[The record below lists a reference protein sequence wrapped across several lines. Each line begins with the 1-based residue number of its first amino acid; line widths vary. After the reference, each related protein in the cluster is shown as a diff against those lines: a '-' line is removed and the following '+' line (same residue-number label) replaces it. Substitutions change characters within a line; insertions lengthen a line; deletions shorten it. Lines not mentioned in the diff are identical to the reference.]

1 MTFFTM
7 KRYIFLFVL
16 LFSISFVY
24 GEGREVGLHFN
35 SHTHLAEKR
44 TTLELDNGEGIRLR
58 RTLTF
63 SFDME
68 VRKENTIYGFVFRMI
83 SDNDKNIDF
92 MFSLDSLYQPFPEL
106 IVDNDIYPLA
116 KKVQVKKSIPVK
128 ITLSREDNRI
138 LLVYNNSVFEVPYSF
153 GDIEKFYVSFGKCRR
168 GKYTSNDVAP
178 VNLKNIRVYDDN
190 KLIRNWLLSRHQGN
204 ICYDEVKG
212 KMAVAQY
219 PSWLIDDYWKWK
231 EVVTKRIE
239 NNVQFAFDSKNTIL
253 YIVPDEMQITALDL
267 KTVTEKIIKVKKGYP
282 AASNYSQMVMDT
294 IDNKLISFNLDNESL
309 STFSFADQTWSST
322 QKPLYESIYWHHASL
337 YSSKDSCIYT
347 FGGYG
352 GYKYN
357 NTLIRCFWPENRW
370 EKRRIDEIFPRYS
383 AAISLVG
390 ENLYIFGGRGSKT
403 GRQELSTE
411 YTYDLHK
418 INIHTGKVSFVGDFA
433 MDNITYL
440 PAENMIFNEQDS
452 SFYLLANLDG
462 ARLIR
467 LSLRDKK
474 AYHMG
479 DAIPGNMSSL
489 HLYRNLLYSSR
500 ESKLYAVYDKVPQN
514 GIKTIS
520 IYSMKYPPLRE
531 EDTLQLAN
539 SGEDYQNMIIISSLI
554 FLVGSLFLILSFRKK
569 RKQRKRNVALSET
582 LVANEIL
589 HYDISFHSICLLG
602 GFSVRNKKGEGITA
616 HFTPTL
622 RQLLLVLI
630 LYTYGGKKGI
640 LSSKLDELLWGDKDE
655 SSARNNRNVSIRK
668 LRVILEEVG
677 DITIHNH
684 NNYWEIIFGENVFC
698 DYKELSQFLQD
709 TRKLKDPEDFSRFME
724 LAFRGTL
731 LPNMQI
737 DWIDPFKAGLSSE
750 VIDIL
755 LAVSVQSDYDSPRM
769 QIKIADAIFAN
780 DPLNEEALS
789 IKCVALFNSG
799 KTGIAKNTYD
809 KFCKEYKS
817 LLNESYPVSFNS
829 IIKK

>member
-1 MTFFTM
+1 
-7 KRYIFLFVL
+7 
-16 LFSISFVY
+16 
-24 GEGREVGLHFN
+24 
-35 SHTHLAEKR
+35 
-44 TTLELDNGEGIRLR
+44 
-58 RTLTF
+58 
-63 SFDME
+63 
-68 VRKENTIYGFVFRMI
+68 
-83 SDNDKNIDF
+83 
-92 MFSLDSLYQPFPEL
+92 
-106 IVDNDIYPLA
+106 
-116 KKVQVKKSIPVK
+116 
-128 ITLSREDNRI
+128 
-138 LLVYNNSVFEVPYSF
+138 
-153 GDIEKFYVSFGKCRR
+153 
-168 GKYTSNDVAP
+168 
-178 VNLKNIRVYDDN
+178 
-190 KLIRNWLLSRHQGN
+190 
-204 ICYDEVKG
+204 
-212 KMAVAQY
+212 
-219 PSWLIDDYWKWK
+219 
-231 EVVTKRIE
+231 
-239 NNVQFAFDSKNTIL
+239 
-253 YIVPDEMQITALDL
+253 
-267 KTVTEKIIKVKKGYP
+267 
-282 AASNYSQMVMDT
+282 
-294 IDNKLISFNLDNESL
+294 
-309 STFSFADQTWSST
+309 
-322 QKPLYESIYWHHASL
+322 
-337 YSSKDSCIYT
+337 
-347 FGGYG
+347 
-352 GYKYN
+352 
-357 NTLIRCFWPENRW
+357 
-370 EKRRIDEIFPRYS
+370 
-383 AAISLVG
+383 
-390 ENLYIFGGRGSKT
+390 
-403 GRQELSTE
+403 
-411 YTYDLHK
+411 
-418 INIHTGKVSFVGDFA
+418 
-433 MDNITYL
+433 
-440 PAENMIFNEQDS
+440 
-452 SFYLLANLDG
+452 
-462 ARLIR
+462 
-467 LSLRDKK
+467 
-474 AYHMG
+474 MG

-602 GFSVRNKKGEGITA
+602 GFSVRNKKGEDITA